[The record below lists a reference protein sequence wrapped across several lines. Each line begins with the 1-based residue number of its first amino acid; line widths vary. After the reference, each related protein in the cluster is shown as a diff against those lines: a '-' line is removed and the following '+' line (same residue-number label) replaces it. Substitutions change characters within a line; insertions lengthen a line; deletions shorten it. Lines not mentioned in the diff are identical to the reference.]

1 MRHQEL
7 RLQRGEAKRILG
19 KFDELYDFI
28 RNSGLHYKISE
39 NFGCSVITIGRNF
52 HRYSDVYKDLRTA
65 PASLETQA
73 SLNLNVVI
81 SELESTRRE
90 AGDLKEELQSKEAA
104 FEEEILR
111 KNKKIEDLE
120 NVQKGALRE
129 LEKVTNELF
138 KVKEEQA
145 DTTKSNVNNILKI
158 TGLQYKLSEAEKVNS
173 SKTQM
178 IEELQAGTG
187 NEEIAITRK
196 KLSDLQEKMTEAE
209 QKVKEKSELAKA
221 ANKVAKKFKKELS
234 EMKKKTE
241 EKETSALEKKL
252 EEVTKKLE
260 EETKD
265 KEMCWKVMD
274 YGVQKED
281 ALQDEK
287 VSLIKRLAVEVEK
300 NDALEERFYNP
311 SLASSTPIKQDHN
324 EDSGLEHSLA
334 EHRKMSATKG
344 AVKWDLSAN
353 GLYLQHP
360 TPNTGLVWGQ
370 NREPRKNQ
378 DFYDA
383 EYANQVAAC
392 VSCYRRLIPSDR
404 SPMGTFIPDLQD
416 YHRFHLS
423 NFISDCNAPWLHY
436 GYCHY
441 CLHKARV
448 EDEHSVVKH
457 ANTCDGINYVYGGN
471 VDAINSACKFYD
483 VTENAILYGVDEHKA
498 YNLIRK
504 LHSDPSECLDVDGN
518 FFVPHTAYSRA
529 LWKLKD
535 CDHEG
540 SEHMTEKHED
550 NETSATLE
558 ERDFLENEEKIEIA
572 PVLEEASY
580 YTIGEYSTAEEKFLE
595 ESEGVTS
602 EPPDDEANY
611 TQLGV
616 ETESEASES
625 EGEASETSE
634 EDALPP
640 CYSKYQ

>member
-221 ANKVAKKFKKELS
+221 ANEVAKKF
-234 EMKKKTE
+234 
-241 EKETSALEKKL
+241 
-252 EEVTKKLE
+252 
-260 EETKD
+260 
-265 KEMCWKVMD
+265 
-274 YGVQKED
+274 
-281 ALQDEK
+281 
-287 VSLIKRLAVEVEK
+287 
-300 NDALEERFYNP
+300 
-311 SLASSTPIKQDHN
+311 
-324 EDSGLEHSLA
+324 
-334 EHRKMSATKG
+334 
-344 AVKWDLSAN
+344 
-353 GLYLQHP
+353 
-360 TPNTGLVWGQ
+360 
-370 NREPRKNQ
+370 
-378 DFYDA
+378 
-383 EYANQVAAC
+383 
-392 VSCYRRLIPSDR
+392 
-404 SPMGTFIPDLQD
+404 
-416 YHRFHLS
+416 
-423 NFISDCNAPWLHY
+423 
-436 GYCHY
+436 
-441 CLHKARV
+441 
-448 EDEHSVVKH
+448 
-457 ANTCDGINYVYGGN
+457 
-471 VDAINSACKFYD
+471 
-483 VTENAILYGVDEHKA
+483 
-498 YNLIRK
+498 
-504 LHSDPSECLDVDGN
+504 
-518 FFVPHTAYSRA
+518 
-529 LWKLKD
+529 
-535 CDHEG
+535 
-540 SEHMTEKHED
+540 
-550 NETSATLE
+550 
-558 ERDFLENEEKIEIA
+558 
-572 PVLEEASY
+572 
-580 YTIGEYSTAEEKFLE
+580 
-595 ESEGVTS
+595 
-602 EPPDDEANY
+602 
-611 TQLGV
+611 
-616 ETESEASES
+616 
-625 EGEASETSE
+625 
-634 EDALPP
+634 
-640 CYSKYQ
+640 

>member
-7 RLQRGEAKRILG
+7 ILQRGEAKRILG

-52 HRYSDVYKDLRTA
+52 HRYCDVYKDLRTA

-145 DTTKSNVNNILKI
+145 DTTKSNVNNIHKI

-221 ANKVAKKFKKELS
+221 ANEVAKKFKKELS
-234 EMKKKTE
+234 EMKKKIE

-281 ALQDEK
+281 ALRDEK
-287 VSLIKRLAVEVEK
+287 VSLIKRLAMEVEK

-311 SLASSTPIKQDHN
+311 SLASSTPIK
-324 EDSGLEHSLA
+324 
-334 EHRKMSATKG
+334 
-344 AVKWDLSAN
+344 
-353 GLYLQHP
+353 
-360 TPNTGLVWGQ
+360 
-370 NREPRKNQ
+370 
-378 DFYDA
+378 
-383 EYANQVAAC
+383 
-392 VSCYRRLIPSDR
+392 
-404 SPMGTFIPDLQD
+404 
-416 YHRFHLS
+416 
-423 NFISDCNAPWLHY
+423 
-436 GYCHY
+436 
-441 CLHKARV
+441 
-448 EDEHSVVKH
+448 
-457 ANTCDGINYVYGGN
+457 
-471 VDAINSACKFYD
+471 
-483 VTENAILYGVDEHKA
+483 
-498 YNLIRK
+498 
-504 LHSDPSECLDVDGN
+504 
-518 FFVPHTAYSRA
+518 
-529 LWKLKD
+529 
-535 CDHEG
+535 
-540 SEHMTEKHED
+540 
-550 NETSATLE
+550 
-558 ERDFLENEEKIEIA
+558 
-572 PVLEEASY
+572 
-580 YTIGEYSTAEEKFLE
+580 
-595 ESEGVTS
+595 
-602 EPPDDEANY
+602 
-611 TQLGV
+611 
-616 ETESEASES
+616 
-625 EGEASETSE
+625 
-634 EDALPP
+634 
-640 CYSKYQ
+640 